1 MGRTKQQ
8 TSSIRNSGNL
18 SFACNLETV
27 KQMRSYTLIAPAKI
41 NLYLEILGMRPDG
54 YHELAMIM
62 QSIELA
68 DYIEIN
74 ANGTDNI
81 RLHCNHPEVPLD
93 TTNIAYRAAKL
104 MAEQFPEAFAK
115 FGGIDIEID
124 KRIPVAAGLAGG
136 STNGAAVLI
145 GLDLMWNLGLTQSE
159 LQELA
164 ALLGSD
170 VPFCIAGGTAI
181 ATGRGE
187 ILSPLPD
194 LNNLYVVLAKYR
206 SLGVSTAWAYNTYRE
221 KFGNSYACDTSRMQ
235 ERSTKLNSGALVS
248 AIAHKDSIKIGQS
261 LYNDLEKVVL
271 PAHPQVEQLRQ
282 AFQKQNILG
291 TMMSGSGPSVF
302 ALVESDTQAQEV
314 KNLVEN
320 DLKNPDLD
328 FWITKLRPAGITV
341 EN

>member
-1 MGRTKQQ
+1 
-8 TSSIRNSGNL
+8 
-18 SFACNLETV
+18 
-27 KQMRSYTLIAPAKI
+27 MRSYTLIAPAKI

-81 RLHCNHPEVPLD
+81 RLHCQHPEVPLD
-93 TTNIAYRAAKL
+93 STNIAYRAAKL
-104 MAEQFPEAFAK
+104 MAEQFPDAFAK

-136 STNGAAVLI
+136 STNAAAILI
-145 GLDLMWNLGLTQSE
+145 GLDLMWKLGLTQSE

-206 SLGVSTAWAYNTYRE
+206 SLGVSTVWAYQTYRE
-221 KFGNSYACDTSRMQ
+221 KFGNTYACDTSTMQ

-261 LYNDLEKVVL
+261 LYNDLERVVL

-282 AFQKQNILG
+282 AFQNQNILG

-302 ALVESDTQAQEV
+302 ALVESDAQAQQV
-314 KNLVEN
+314 KEQVEITIN
-320 DLKNPDLD
+320 NPDLEI
-328 FWITKLRPAGITV
+328 WITRFRPTGITV
-341 EN
+341 ET